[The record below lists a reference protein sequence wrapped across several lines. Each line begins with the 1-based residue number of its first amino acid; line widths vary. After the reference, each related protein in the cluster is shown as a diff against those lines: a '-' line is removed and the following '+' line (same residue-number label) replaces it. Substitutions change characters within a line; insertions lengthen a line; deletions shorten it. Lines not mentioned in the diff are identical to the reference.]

1 MREDAALPDAP
12 RREARRAAPQQDP
25 ARPDGVLLLH
35 GFTSAPSTM
44 APVAE
49 ALEQAGFLVETP
61 LLPGHG
67 TAWRDL
73 ARTPRAALTDS
84 ALSAW
89 DGLARRCRTVGV
101 AGLSMGGTLAL
112 QVAAR
117 RPVSAAAVINPALRL
132 RPGQGLAARL
142 LWRLMPSVGS
152 IAGDIARA
160 GVREEAYPR
169 TPVRGVAELDRL
181 AAEVRAELGAVEAP
195 VLLLRSAQDGVLP
208 RAAAASLGER
218 LTGASLREVVLRRSR
233 HVATLDH
240 DAERVAAEVR
250 GFLTGAADRRVP
262 RNDETAEAE
271 DR

>member
-1 MREDAALPDAP
+1 MPAGPP
-12 RREARRAAPQQDP
+12 CPARRAVPHEGAV
-25 ARPDGVLLLH
+25 APDGVLLLH

-49 ALEQAGFLVETP
+49 ALEQAGFVVETP

-73 ARTPRAALTDS
+73 ASTPRAALTDA
-84 ALSAW
+84 ALAGW

-101 AGLSMGGTLAL
+101 AGISMGGALAL

-117 RPVSAAAVINPALRL
+117 RPVTAAAVINPALRL
-132 RPGQGLAARL
+132 RPGQGGAARL
-142 LWRLMPSVGS
+142 LWRLLPSIGS
-152 IAGDIARA
+152 IAGDIARD

-181 AAEVRAELGAVEAP
+181 AAEVRAELGSVEAP

-218 LTGASLREVVLRRSR
+218 LTGGSLREIVLRRSR

-240 DAERVAAEVR
+240 DAERVAAEIR
-250 GFLTGAADRRVP
+250 GFLAGAADRRVP
-262 RNDETAEAE
+262 RNDETAEVE